1 MIKNILEG
9 KKLLIYGKGDNVR
22 DWLYVEDN
30 CKGIDLVLR
39 EAKPREILI
48 QVVSAKKKNKYS

>member
-9 KKLLIYGKGDNVR
+9 RKLSVYGKGDNIR
-22 DWLYVEDN
+22 DWIFVEDT

-39 EAKPREILI
+39 EAKPRKILI
-48 QVVSAKKKNKYS
+48 

>member
-9 KKLLIYGKGDNVR
+9 KKLPIYGKGDNIR
-22 DWLYVEDN
+22 DWIFVEDN

-39 EAKPREILI
+39 EAKLREILI
-48 QVVSAKKKNKYS
+48 